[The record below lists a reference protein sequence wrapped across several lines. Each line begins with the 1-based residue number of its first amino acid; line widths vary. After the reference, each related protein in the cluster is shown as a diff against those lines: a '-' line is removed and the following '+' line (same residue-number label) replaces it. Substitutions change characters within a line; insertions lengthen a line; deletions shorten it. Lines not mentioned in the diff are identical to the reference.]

1 MSNLYQWEAK
11 QTKRF
16 EGYGDVGLSALLL
29 LAAAALVLIALFVR
43 SPIIKAVVAAY
54 VFLP

>member
-1 MSNLYQWEAK
+1 MNLYQWEAK

-16 EGYGDVGLSALLL
+16 EGYGDWGLSLLLL
-29 LAAAALVLIALFVR
+29 LAAAALVAIALFVR